1 MITAMGAMDRIRM
14 LIGDEPT
21 LGRLLERLASIHG
34 DDPLVEEAG
43 DRGLRL
49 SYREGA
55 ERVDRMAAGIAAKIE
70 PGDRVVLN
78 VPNGYDLFLLCQAAC
93 RAGGVAVPVN
103 DKMRAAE
110 IEHVVDDSGA
120 ALVITDSADVLADEG
135 LGDERAMTAHAD
147 DVAGIFYTSGTT
159 GLPKGARLT
168 HQALV
173 GTSARMAALPVR
185 LAREAVTG
193 MPVAHIAGFT
203 ILVAA
208 MCGGVPVYLLR
219 AFRPTDALDAIESRR
234 ATAFVGVPT
243 MYRMMDE
250 AGAADRDLRSIR
262 MWASGADA
270 MPDDLVKKFQRMGA
284 TVTLPLVG
292 VDLGEAIFVDGYGMV
307 ELAGGVA
314 TRVSLPRVTLPLMP
328 LPGNSMKAVDE
339 AGNEV
344 GVGEVGELVVK
355 SRGAL
360 KGYHGNDQASHEV
373 LTEEGWVRTGDLA
386 RRGPFGL
393 MTLAGRMKHVI
404 KHGGYSVFAVE
415 VETQLARHPD
425 VAEAAV
431 IGLPDDRKGEVP
443 AAVVRLRPGA
453 SLTEDAL
460 IAWAKEQMADYKVP
474 TRVAFVDEL
483 PRTGTD
489 KIQKDA
495 LPDLFD

>member
-1 MITAMGAMDRIRM
+1 MGAFDRIK
-14 LIGDEPT
+14 LLVGGEPT
-21 LGRLLERLASIHG
+21 LGLLLERLAAIHG
-34 DDPLVEEAG
+34 DTRLIEEAG
-43 DRGLRL
+43 DDGLTL
-49 SYREGA
+49 TFAEGA
-55 ERVDRMAAGIAAKIE
+55 QRVDRLAAGIAAKIE

-78 VPNGYDLFLLCQAAC
+78 VPNGYDLFLLCQATC

-103 DKMRAAE
+103 DKMRDAE
-110 IEHVVDDSGA
+110 IAHVVEDSGA
-120 ALVITDSADVLADEG
+120 TLVVKDVADVLADEG
-135 LGDERAMTAHAD
+135 LGDERAIAARPD

-168 HQALV
+168 HQSLV

-203 ILVAA
+203 VLVAA

-219 AFRPTDALDAIESRR
+219 KFRPTDALDAIESRR
-234 ATAFVGVPT
+234 ATAFVGVPA

-250 AGAADRDLRSIR
+250 AGAADRDLRSVR
-262 MWASGADA
+262 MWASGADS
-270 MPDDLVKKFQRMGA
+270 MPDDLAKKFQKMGA
-284 TVTLPLVG
+284 TVTLPLIG
-292 VDLGEAIFVDGYGMV
+292 ANLGEAIFVDGYGMV

-314 TRVSLPRVTLPLMP
+314 TRVALPGVTLPLMP

-339 AGNEV
+339 DGNEV
-344 GVGEVGELVVK
+344 RIGEVGELVVK
-355 SRGAL
+355 SRSAL
-360 KGYHGNDQASHEV
+360 KGYHGNDEASQEV
-373 LTEEGWVRTGDLA
+373 ITEDGWVRTGDLA

-393 MTLAGRMKHVI
+393 MTLAGRKKHVI

-415 VETQLARHPD
+415 VETQLCRHPD

-431 IGLPDDRKGEVP
+431 IGLADDRKGEVP

-453 SLTEDAL
+453 SLSEDDL
-460 IAWAKEQMADYKVP
+460 IAWAGEQMADYKVP
-474 TRVAFVDEL
+474 TRVVFVDEM

-489 KIQKDA
+489 KVQKDA
-495 LPDLFD
+495 LKELFDA